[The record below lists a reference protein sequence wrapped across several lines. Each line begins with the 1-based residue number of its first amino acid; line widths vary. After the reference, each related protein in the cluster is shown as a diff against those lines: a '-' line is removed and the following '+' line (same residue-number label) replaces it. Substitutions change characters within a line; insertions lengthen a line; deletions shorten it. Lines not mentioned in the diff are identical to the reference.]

1 MSYQTAL
8 TVKEAIN
15 DIDAKRYLLPSIQRE
30 FVWSTVQIEQ
40 LFDSLMQGYPIN
52 AFLFWKVPKEKT
64 SDFQFYEFLRDYHQ
78 HSNRHNVKANTNG
91 AGDIMAVLDGQ
102 QRLTSLYIGL
112 KGSYSY
118 KMPHR
123 RIGRAESY
131 PHRRMYLNILKP
143 SNDSGK
149 RYQFYFLTEA
159 QAENHTEDAL
169 WFEVGKILNFNAVY
183 EVSQYLADL
192 GLAPIPGQPLTEEM
206 KFASEALQQLFD
218 IVHKEPTISYYLETS
233 TELDKVLNIFIRV
246 NSGGTTLS
254 YSDLL
259 LSFASAQWEK
269 RDAREE
275 ILKLVDCLNEIGL
288 GFNVNKDFVLKSALV
303 LSDFS
308 DISFKVDNFNKAHML
323 SIEKDWENIS
333 DVLRLAFRL
342 VASFGFSREN
352 ISSNSLVIP
361 IAYYLKATDRKENF
375 ITSSKYLSE
384 RKTIK
389 KWFVAALLHH
399 IFSFATDQALSA
411 IRGIIHE
418 KAEKSDSFPF
428 AEITEKFRGTARD
441 IIFDSDEVENLL
453 QTRYESG
460 DTLVILS
467 MLYPWANLRNNF
479 HVDHIFPKSL
489 FSRSAL
495 ARRGIEGE
503 QAEDFIRKSG
513 SLANL
518 QLLEELPNIEKGNRE
533 FLEWLDMSIPDDAS
547 RSDYLKKHLIPDV
560 DFAFENFLEFIDA
573 RESLLRT
580 ALERELISA
589 SEPGLT

>member
-8 TVKEAIN
+8 TVKEVIS
-15 DIDAKRYLLPSIQRE
+15 DIDEKRYLLPSIQRE

-52 AFLFWKVPKEKT
+52 AFLFWRVPKDKVA
-64 SDFQFYEFLRDYHQ
+64 DFQFYEFLRDYHQ
-78 HSNRHNVKANTNG
+78 HSNRHNIKANTNG
-91 AGDIMAVLDGQ
+91 AGDTMAVLDGQ
-102 QRLTSLYIGL
+102 QRLTALYIGL

-123 RIGRAESY
+123 RIGRKESY
-131 PHRRMYLNILKP
+131 PFRKMYLNILKP

-149 RYQFYFLTEA
+149 RYQFRFLTKD
-159 QAENHTEDAL
+159 QVENHADDAL
-169 WFEVGKILNFNAVY
+169 WFEVGKILNFNAVF
-183 EVSQYLADL
+183 EVSQHLAEL
-192 GLAPIPGQPLTEEM
+192 GLVPIPGEPITEEM
-206 KFASEALQQLFD
+206 KFASEALQQLFN

-275 ILKLVDCLNEIGL
+275 ILRLVDSLNEVGL

-303 LSDFS
+303 LGDFS

-323 SIEKDWENIS
+323 IIEENWENIC
-333 DVLRLAFRL
+333 DVLKLAFEL

-352 ISSNSLVIP
+352 ISSNSLLIP
-361 IAYYLKATDRKENF
+361 VAYYLKETGKKENF

-384 RKTIK
+384 RRIIK
-389 KWFVAALLHH
+389 QWLVASLLHH
-399 IFSFATDQALSA
+399 IFSFATDQALSS
-411 IRGIIHE
+411 IRSVIHE
-418 KAEKSDSFPF
+418 AAEDSDSFPI
-428 AEITEKFRGTARD
+428 AEITEKFRGTRRD
-441 IIFDSDEVENLL
+441 IIFDSDEIEDLL

-460 DTLVILS
+460 DALVILS

-489 FSRSAL
+489 FTKPVL
-495 ARRGIEGE
+495 AKRGIVGDE
-503 QAEDFIRKSG
+503 AEEYISKSG

-533 FLEWLDMSIPDDAS
+533 FAEWFAMSMVHDAS
-547 RSDYLKKHLIPDV
+547 KCDYLKKHLIPEV
-560 DFAFENFLEFIDA
+560 DFSFNNFLGFIDA

-589 SEPGLT
+589 SAPRPI